1 MMTMDNSLFSCGPS
15 GHESQTT
22 ETAYLKSKQL
32 LLFAFQG
39 GISPDRAN

>member
-15 GHESQTT
+15 GNESQTT
-22 ETAYLKSKQL
+22 VTAYLTSEQL

-39 GISPDRAN
+39 GISPDGAN